1 MGTKIPD
8 LEREELMQSITDI
21 TVLSTITIKEALK
34 IIDESS
40 KQILLVVDET
50 GKLVGTLT
58 DGDIRR
64 GLLKGLDLN
73 SSIESIIFATPTI
86 AKISDTKE
94 EILKIALSKKLHQI
108 PIVDENGKIV
118 GIQEIEELIKPK
130 EKTNK
135 VVLMVGGLGT
145 RLRPLTDNT
154 PKPMLKVGNKPILQ
168 TIVEKFAEYGYTNI
182 VMCVNYKSHVI
193 KDYFGDGSEFGVN
206 IEYVFEEQRMGTAGA
221 LSLLKEKPTEAFF
234 VMNGDLLTNVN
245 FEHLHD
251 YHMSN
256 SAMGTMCVR
265 EYDFQVPYGVVNI
278 EDSKILSIEEK
289 PVQKFF
295 VSAGIYM
302 LSPEI
307 LKFIPQDEFF
317 DMPTLFEKL
326 ISEKKNAISFPLRE
340 YWLDIGRMEEYK
352 KANEEYDE
360 VF

>member
-1 MGTKIPD
+1 MKNIQNIK
-8 LEREELMQSITDI
+8 LNINS
-21 TVLSTITIKEALK
+21 TIKEALQ
-34 IIDESS
+34 IIDNGAL
-40 KQILLVVDET
+40 QIALIVDEDD
-50 GKLVGTLT
+50 KLLGTLT

-73 SSIESIIFATPTI
+73 SSIESIVFKAPTI
-86 AKISDTKE
+86 AKISNTKE
-94 EILKIALSKKLHQI
+94 EILKLL
-108 PIVDENGKIV
+108 

-130 EKTNK
+130 DKTNK
-135 VVLMVGGLGT
+135 VILMVGGLGT
-145 RLRPLTDNT
+145 RLRPLTENT

-193 KDYFGDGSEFGVN
+193 QDYFDDGKEFGVN
-206 IEYVFEEQRMGTAGA
+206 IEYILEEQRMGTAGA

-245 FEHLHD
+245 FEHLHNF
-251 YHMSN
+251 HSN
-256 SAMGTMCVR
+256 NSSMGTMCVR

-278 EDSKILSIEEK
+278 DGSKIKSIEEK
-289 PVQKFF
+289 PTHNFF

-302 LSPEI
+302 LSPEV
-307 LKFIPQDEFF
+307 LKYIPQNEFY

-326 ISEKKNAISFPLRE
+326 ISESKNAISFPIRE
-340 YWLDIGRMEEYK
+340 YWLDIGRIEEYK

>member
-1 MGTKIPD
+1 MKNIENIK
-8 LEREELMQSITDI
+8 LNQNA
-21 TVLSTITIKEALK
+21 TIHEALQV
-34 IIDESS
+34 INQGAMQIALVIDENN
-40 KQILLVVDET
+40 
-50 GKLVGTLT
+50 KLIGTIS

-64 GLLKGLDLN
+64 ALLKRIDLD
-73 SSIESIIFATPTI
+73 SSVETIIYKTPTI

-94 EILKIALSKKLHQI
+94 EILKLALSKKLHQI
-108 PIVDENGKIV
+108 PIVDDNGKIV

-135 VVLMVGGLGT
+135 VILMVGGLGT
-145 RLRPLTDNT
+145 RLRPLTENT

-168 TIVEKFAEYGYTNI
+168 TIVEKFSEYGYTNI
-182 VMCVNYKSHVI
+182 VMCVNYKSHI
-193 KDYFGDGSEFGVN
+193 IQDFFGDGSEFGVN
-206 IEYVFEEQRMGTAGA
+206 IEYIFEEQRMGTAGA
-221 LSLLKEKPTEAFF
+221 LSLLKEKPTEPFF

-245 FEHLHD
+245 FEYLHD
-251 YHMSN
+251 FHISN
-256 SAMGTMCVR
+256 NAMGTMCVR

-278 EDSKILSIEEK
+278 NGSKILSIEEK

-302 LSPEI
+302 LSPDV
-307 LKFIPQDEFF
+307 LKYIPKNEFY

-326 ISEKKNAISFPLRE
+326 ISEKQNAISFPLRE

-352 KANEEYDE
+352 KANDEYDE

>member
-1 MGTKIPD
+1 MKNID
-8 LEREELMQSITDI
+8 NLKLNIN
-21 TVLSTITIKEALK
+21 STIHEALQ
-34 IIDESS
+34 IINKGSI
-40 KQILLVVDET
+40 QIALVVDDN
-50 GKLVGTLT
+50 GKLIGTIT

-64 GLLKGLDLN
+64 ALLGRVDID
-73 SSIESIIFATPTI
+73 SSVEPIIFKTPTI

-94 EILKIALSKKLHQI
+94 EILRIALSKKLHQI
-108 PIVDENGKIV
+108 PIVDDDGKIV

-182 VMCVNYKSHVI
+182 VMCVNYKSHI
-193 KDYFGDGSEFGVN
+193 IQEYFGDGSKFGVS
-206 IEYVFEEQRMGTAGA
+206 IEYVLEEQRMGTAGA
-221 LSLLKEKPTEAFF
+221 LSLLKDKPKEPFF

-256 SAMGTMCVR
+256 NSMATMCVR

-278 EDSKILSIEEK
+278 DGSRILSIEEK
-289 PVQKFF
+289 PTHKFF

-302 LSPEI
+302 LSPEV
-307 LKFIPQDEFF
+307 LDYIPQNQFY
-317 DMPTLFEKL
+317 DMPTLFEK
-326 ISEKKNAISFPLRE
+326 IINSKKNAISFPLRE

-352 KANEEYDE
+352 KANDEYNE